1 MDKVAKPVRYMGNEY
16 NMVIKDPSMVNI
28 RFVFAFPDVYEV
40 GMSHLGIKI
49 LYHLLNERQ
58 DTYCERVFAPWI
70 DMEEQMRKNDVSL
83 FSLETKENIRSFDI
97 LGFTL
102 QYEMSYTNILNML
115 DLSKIP
121 IQSCDRTND
130 DPFIIAGG
138 PCAFNPEPLAQFID
152 FFVIGESEEILP
164 RILDIYKLWKV
175 KEEPRENF
183 LLQVSIIP
191 GIYVPSY
198 FEVSYFDDGRLSSL
212 LSKKN
217 NLPAK
222 IDRQVVENL
231 NQSYFPET
239 LIVPYMDI
247 VHDRIVLEIFRGCTR
262 GCRFCQAGM
271 IYRPVRERSVERL
284 LDLAEKIIV
293 QTGYEEM
300 SLSSLSTGDYGCLD
314 ELVTELMKR
323 FEKKKVSLSLPSLR
337 IDSFAKEYIEEVQ
350 KVRKTGLTFAPE
362 AGTQRL
368 RDVINKNVTE
378 ENLMSSV
385 QDAFS
390 LGWTSV
396 KLYFMIGLP
405 TESEE
410 DLKGI
415 ASMTKHVVDA
425 YHNISK
431 EIRQKGLRV
440 TVSTSTFVP
449 KPFTPF
455 QWEPQISIEE
465 IRTHQR
471 YLQNILHIKGVEY
484 NWHEPELSYME
495 AIFSR
500 GDRRLGNVLYSAW
513 KLGCKFDGWSDQ
525 FKYNMWIKA
534 FQENEIDPGFYAN
547 RKREKDEVL
556 PWDHINPGVTK
567 EFLWSEYEAALAGKT
582 TIDCRNECINCGV
595 SSLLIGGCR

>member
-183 LLQVSIIP
+183 LLQVSNIP

-198 FEVSYFDDGRLSSL
+198 FDVSYFDDGRLSSL
-212 LSKKN
+212 LSKKD

-222 IDRQVVENL
+222 VDKQVVENL

-247 VHDRIVLEIFRGCTR
+247 VHDRIILEIFRGCTR

-284 LDLAEKIIV
+284 LDLAEKIIAK
-293 QTGYEEM
+293 TGYEEM

-368 RDVINKNVTE
+368 RDVINKKVTE
-378 ENLMSSV
+378 ENLISSV
-385 QDAFS
+385 HDAFS

-425 YHNISK
+425 YHNIPK
-431 EIRQKGLRV
+431 EVRQKGLRV
-440 TVSTSTFVP
+440 TVSTSSFVP

-455 QWEPQISIEE
+455 QWESQISIEE
-465 IRTHQR
+465 MRTRQR

-525 FKYNMWIKA
+525 FKYDMWIKA
-534 FQENEIDPGFYAN
+534 FQENKIDPGFYAN
-547 RKREKDEVL
+547 RKREQDELL
-556 PWDHINPGVTK
+556 PWDHINPGVTR
-567 EFLWSEYEAALAGKT
+567 EFLWNEYEASLAGQT

-595 SSLLIGGCR
+595 SSLLRGGCR